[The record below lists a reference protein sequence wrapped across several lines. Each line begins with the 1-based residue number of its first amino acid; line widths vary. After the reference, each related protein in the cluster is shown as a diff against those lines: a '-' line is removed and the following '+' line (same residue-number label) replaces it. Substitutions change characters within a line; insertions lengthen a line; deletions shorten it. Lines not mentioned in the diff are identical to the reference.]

1 MQKEEKIRTHEEIDN
16 KKAKNLY
23 NALVK
28 DQKKCFLCNRQSYK
42 QFDLKSKDIIIS

>member
-28 DQKKCFLCNRQSYK
+28 DQKKCFFMQQTELQT
-42 QFDLKSKDIIIS
+42 I